1 MGVTPKQY
9 KFDNVNYPVSE
20 NIKSSADVSE
30 QGRHF
35 VHEPCFTLAQ
45 QKWEYVIENTTVIH
59 KSTDAKKG
67 KIQVEL
73 AMRWWVSQDKYP
85 LFTTIAVKDFDTYA
99 EAWTYEHAVIEQLR
113 AQLNHPMITRNAFKY
128 FYKPDEKFSRNS
140 FSIQIVQADQKK
152 AFNIERIIRH
162 HSNTTTGYLGNY
174 VRFGIIHQTKIF
186 DEQATPQWQI
196 YQYYDIWIYSIR
208 LSRKV
213 EGPERSRIRSELKNI
228 AKFRNMSWP
237 MMTDKP
243 LQIPFLAQSNFSET
257 MKRWLKRFLRQRKD
271 LGIPFHVQKCNIR
284 AAAHSK
290 VADILHNP
298 FNWQDYHLSQI
309 D

>member
-128 FYKPDEKFSRNS
+128 FYKPDKRS
-140 FSIQIVQADQKK
+140 FQGIASQYRL
-152 AFNIERIIRH
+152 FRRIR
-162 HSNTTTGYLGNY
+162 
-174 VRFGIIHQTKIF
+174 R
-186 DEQATPQWQI
+186 
-196 YQYYDIWIYSIR
+196 R
-208 LSRKV
+208 LST
-213 EGPERSRIRSELKNI
+213 LKE
-228 AKFRNMSWP
+228 SSD
-237 MMTDKP
+237 T
-243 LQIPFLAQSNFSET
+243 IPT
-257 MKRWLKRFLRQRKD
+257 LRLD
-271 LGIPFHVQKCNIR
+271 T
-284 AAAHSK
+284 
-290 VADILHNP
+290 
-298 FNWQDYHLSQI
+298 
-309 D
+309 